1 MVLILLIMP
10 GFLVAQD
17 RMTLQE
23 CREIA
28 LRENK
33 KIQIANEH
41 ELAVGSLEKSAR
53 TLFFPNIKFNGGYFR
68 MNKALSLFSENMFLP
83 VVPQEV
89 FKNGL
94 RVLDPGKNPQLVRET
109 LVTQDVNGIP
119 IPVEDG
125 KTGNPLFKKYA
136 FLPKDEAK
144 FDLDNVF
151 FGNVGLTQPVYMGGK
166 IRHTYN
172 MAKYGKQMMQ
182 ARKKASESDVIVETD
197 KRYWKVISLKEKVK
211 LAEDYLKRLDTLLT
225 DVRNLH
231 EEGIV
236 TGNKVMKVEV
246 KRNKVELQLTKA
258 KNGLE
263 LARMALNQTL
273 GFNLDTTLR
282 LSDSLGGVSSLN
294 NPVSYKKQALE
305 KRPEIHALNKGVKI
319 TKSAEKLMES
329 RYLPNVGLSA
339 NYTFTNPN
347 PWNGFEKKFGG
358 SANVGVFVNI
368 PIYHWGER
376 RHTMEA
382 ARHEKRASIKK
393 LEQTREMISLEVK
406 KAVFSYNESIKK
418 VKMTESSLEQ
428 AKENLRITR
437 DNFQEGMAKSADVLE
452 AQSMWQEAYSDY
464 IEAMTEYKLNKT
476 KLMEASGQLVDSK

>member
-1 MVLILLIMP
+1 
-10 GFLVAQD
+10 
-17 RMTLQE
+17 
-23 CREIA
+23 
-28 LRENK
+28 
-33 KIQIANEH
+33 
-41 ELAVGSLEKSAR
+41 
-53 TLFFPNIKFNGGYFR
+53 
-68 MNKALSLFSENMFLP
+68 
-83 VVPQEV
+83 
-89 FKNGL
+89 
-94 RVLDPGKNPQLVRET
+94 
-109 LVTQDVNGIP
+109 
-119 IPVEDG
+119 
-125 KTGNPLFKKYA
+125 
-136 FLPKDEAK
+136 
-144 FDLDNVF
+144 
-151 FGNVGLTQPVYMGGK
+151 MGGK